1 MAEKAGLTR
10 CIVGINRR
18 ARALRQGQHRTVE
31 PPTLA
36 QMETHMKSTR
46 ILGMILML
54 FALAL
59 GSLATSA
66 CTSATD
72 SSASSTS
79 GSGGSGSGGGY

>member
-1 MAEKAGLTR
+1 MAEKAGLAG
-10 CIVGINRR
+10 CMVGINRR
-18 ARALRQGQHRTVE
+18 ARALRQGLHRIVE

-54 FALAL
+54 FTLAL

-79 GSGGSGSGGGY
+79 GSGGGY